1 MVQICDVES
10 QNIVAKYFRFS
21 QYSSELRQKT
31 ILCHETPGHNIS
43 YLVELETNERQRERP
58 SITFVGEERTVTC
71 NGIAS

>member
-1 MVQICDVES
+1 MS
-10 QNIVAKYFRFS
+10 R
-21 QYSSELRQKT
+21 
-31 ILCHETPGHNIS
+31 TPGHNIS